1 MAQCGDLHELATLNI
16 AKAAGYSDED
26 AVLLAW
32 ANGMTDRCD
41 GMGFH
46 TQVNALTCLWSK
58 AGLYFHFW
66 PSDKKDLIC
75 RVDSE
80 LSERIT
86 KPLRLAP
93 RYSSPVGLCY
103 CGIALHGLQDSYFH
117 SNWTGKFSRH
127 NVLPAWANG
136 KFTPSLPFPYGHS
149 PMGKIPDVATA
160 TWYDPRTSEIIKNGD
175 RVKAALEATAR
186 TLGLAE
192 LPLAVEMI
200 FSLQHDYE
208 ERKKSLRELAHMP
221 KLRLSEIRKEM
232 LKKYRVE
239 LMQAAKAQARIVED
253 YLK

>member
-1 MAQCGDLHELATLNI
+1 METDHTL
-16 AKAAGYSDED
+16 
-26 AVLLAW
+26 
-32 ANGMTDRCD
+32 
-41 GMGFH
+41 
-46 TQVNALTCLWSK
+46 QVKPWNCLWSNL
-58 AGLYFHFW
+58 GLYYHFL
-66 PSDKKDLIC
+66 PSAPDNLIC

-80 LSERIT
+80 LIKLIT
-86 KPLRLAP
+86 KPLYLVP

-103 CGIALHGLQDSYFH
+103 CGIALHSAVQDPYFH
-117 SNWTGKFSRH
+117 SGWVGKFSRH
-127 NVLPAWANG
+127 NVLPAWSKERLTLNII
-136 KFTPSLPFPYGHS
+136 PPYGHS
-149 PMGKIPDVATA
+149 PMLKIPDVATA

-221 KLRLSEIRKEM
+221 KLRFSEIKKKM

-239 LMQAAKAQARIVED
+239 LMQAAKAQAQIVRD
-253 YLK
+253 YLNE